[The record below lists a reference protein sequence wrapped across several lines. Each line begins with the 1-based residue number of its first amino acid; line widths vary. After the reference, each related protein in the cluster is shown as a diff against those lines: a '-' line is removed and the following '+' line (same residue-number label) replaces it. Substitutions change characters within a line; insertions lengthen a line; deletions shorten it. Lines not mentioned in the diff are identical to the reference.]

1 MQLAN
6 KEIREKARSA
16 GVRLW
21 QISKEIGV
29 SESTLTRMLRE
40 ELPEN
45 EANHLKTV
53 IDRIG
58 GEGGAGS

>member
-6 KEIREKARSA
+6 KEIRNRAKAA
-16 GVRLW
+16 GVRFW

-29 SESTLTRMLRE
+29 SEATLTRMLRE

-45 EANHLKTV
+45 EANRLKTV

-58 GEGGAGS
+58 GESCVKV